1 MDTNYRANIAK
12 WLPLSDGA
20 LDKWLVDAS
29 LLDERMGK
37 LAGCVAL
44 IIEDAAEARTCDQEV
59 FEEVTYSLEELIENY
74 KSMCNS
80 AELSNH
86 PIYKYKINHLSM
98 VLKRKLNIIAKFIQD
113 LINDIIDCKNDEN
126 IRIVFRLVNAY
137 NKILDMNPDVS
148 DPSVNVFYND
158 CPSMLEPLKKIS
170 VTKILQILAKN
181 RAEESCHEL
190 IDCLLANYEP
200 HEKTKP
206 VSTTNDVDVSE
217 NSSIEIYRSVCD
229 HNCTTNIIIILKHD
243 LTCNTYVNLYMYIFL
258 YFFILYPTIV
268 RTIQLPFNQIYLGI
282 FVVSNSSALTRHLT
296 PPITSA
302 TSLSEVEA
310 SNIESVQA
318 LVNTQNEQIL
328 RLLNVVQEISPQLL
342 GADALKTSKGTVRM
356 DSKTTSSSVKLQNIT
371 VEAIHKIL
379 LGETRLRGSAVK
391 KVKNYYQEVA
401 WGALSSIL
409 DHVILW
415 WSHEALATHHSHGA
429 QHLKD
434 WLRQFIQGND
444 TPPTVRSA
452 LQTLCDA
459 LGYHTTVIAWDQM
472 FRLAYTSAFEC
483 RSKPSS
489 TEGTD
494 TGQMFVE
501 LFQLLVTLSNECEVG
516 GEWVIG
522 APLVELPLSEQIVVL
537 HRMDHSVHT
546 ARLWAIQEAKIIAH
560 TWDLDVFFLLV
571 KGDVVNCFEELSYLK
586 LADHTTAL
594 SMNSIS
600 VQVYVCT
607 KMRAKI
613 VSEVKANV
621 ELLQICPAKCID
633 TLAKICRVISLANLH
648 MCFPQPSYWRRNND
662 ISPMTAS
669 LYVETYFEKVLLPV
683 LEVIEDHETSNM
695 ILRIMCE
702 AWLDYIYLHR
712 IKFSEYGAQQLLT
725 DFAYVSTWVTE
736 CSIISQNVR
745 NHLLKNEVLRRC
757 EGVGRLLLRHP
768 GEAIAMRKRL
778 ARRTNERGSPE
789 SPGLERMPAEMYV
802 PNQEQWLELRAP
814 KRYNF
819 CCME

>member
-59 FEEVTYSLEELIENY
+59 FEEVTDSLEELIENY

-86 PIYKYKINHLSM
+86 PIYKYK
-98 VLKRKLNIIAKFIQD
+98 
-113 LINDIIDCKNDEN
+113 
-126 IRIVFRLVNAY
+126 
-137 NKILDMNPDVS
+137 
-148 DPSVNVFYND
+148 
-158 CPSMLEPLKKIS
+158 
-170 VTKILQILAKN
+170 ILAKN

-217 NSSIEIYRSVCD
+217 NSSIEIYR
-229 HNCTTNIIIILKHD
+229 
-243 LTCNTYVNLYMYIFL
+243 
-258 YFFILYPTIV
+258 
-268 RTIQLPFNQIYLGI
+268 
-282 FVVSNSSALTRHLT
+282 ALTRHLT
-296 PPITSA
+296 PPIMSA

-342 GADALKTSKGTVRM
+342 GADALKTSK
-356 DSKTTSSSVKLQNIT
+356 
-371 VEAIHKIL
+371 
-379 LGETRLRGSAVK
+379 GETRLRGSAVK

-444 TPPTVRSA
+444 SKNVFLFKGHFSSLTNAILRRENIVKFVLKISAPPTVRSA

-537 HRMDHSVHT
+537 HRIDHSVHT

-571 KGDVVNCFEELSYLK
+571 KGDVVNCFEELSYIK

-621 ELLQICPAKCID
+621 ELLQICPAKSID

-669 LYVETYFEKVLLPV
+669 FYVETYFEKVLLPV

>member
-20 LDKWLVDAS
+20 LDKWLIDAS
-29 LLDERMGK
+29 LLDEKMGK
-37 LAGCVAL
+37 LAGCIAL
-44 IIEDAAEARTCDQEV
+44 IIEDSAEARTCDQEV
-59 FEEVTYSLEELIENY
+59 FEEVIDSLEELIESY
-74 KSMCNS
+74 KLTCNPE
-80 AELSNH
+80 ELSSH
-86 PIYKYKINHLSM
+86 PIYKYKINHLSI
-98 VLKRKLNIIAKFIQD
+98 VLKRKLNIIAKFVQN
-113 LINDIIDCKNDEN
+113 LINDIVDYKNDEN
-126 IRIVFRLVNAY
+126 IRIVFRLVNSY
-137 NKILDMNPDVS
+137 NKILNMNRDVS
-148 DPSVNVFYND
+148 DSSVNVFYND
-158 CPSMLEPLKKIS
+158 CPSMLEPLKKLS

-200 HEKTKP
+200 HEKIES

-217 NSSIEIYRSVCD
+217 SSSIEIYR
-229 HNCTTNIIIILKHD
+229 
-243 LTCNTYVNLYMYIFL
+243 
-258 YFFILYPTIV
+258 
-268 RTIQLPFNQIYLGI
+268 
-282 FVVSNSSALTRHLT
+282 ALTRHLT

-302 TSLSEVEA
+302 TSTSEVEA

-342 GADALKTSKGTVRM
+342 GTDALKTSKG
-356 DSKTTSSSVKLQNIT
+356 
-371 VEAIHKIL
+371 
-379 LGETRLRGSAVK
+379 ETKLRGSAIK

-415 WSHEALATHHSHGA
+415 WSREALATHHSHGA

-434 WLRQFIQGND
+434 WLRQFIQGNEI
-444 TPPTVRSA
+444 PPTVRSA
-452 LQTLCDA
+452 LQNLCDT
-459 LGYHTTVIAWDQM
+459 LGYHTTVTAWDQT

-483 RSKPSS
+483 RSKPSA

-546 ARLWAIQEAKIIAH
+546 ARLWAIQETKIIAH
-560 TWDLDVFFLLV
+560 TWDLDVLFLLV
-571 KGDVVNCFEELSYLK
+571 KGDVVNCLEELSYLK

-613 VSEVKANV
+613 VSEVKANI

-648 MCFPQPSYWRRNND
+648 MCFPQSNYWRKNNST
-662 ISPMTAS
+662 SPIAAS

>member
-20 LDKWLVDAS
+20 LDKWLVDSS

-37 LAGCVAL
+37 LAGCIAL
-44 IIEDAAEARTCDQEV
+44 IIEDSAEARTCDQEV
-59 FEEVTYSLEELIENY
+59 FEEVIDSLEELIESY
-74 KSMCNS
+74 KLTCNPG
-80 AELSNH
+80 ELSSH
-86 PIYKYKINHLSM
+86 LIYKYKINHLSM
-98 VLKRKLNIIAKFIQD
+98 VLKRKLNVIAKFTQD
-113 LINDIIDCKNDEN
+113 LISDIVDCKNDEN

-137 NKILDMNPDVS
+137 NKILDMNRDVS

-200 HEKTKP
+200 REKTQP
-206 VSTTNDVDVSE
+206 ASSTNDVDVSE
-217 NSSIEIYRSVCD
+217 SSSVEIYR
-229 HNCTTNIIIILKHD
+229 
-243 LTCNTYVNLYMYIFL
+243 
-258 YFFILYPTIV
+258 
-268 RTIQLPFNQIYLGI
+268 
-282 FVVSNSSALTRHLT
+282 ALTRHLT

-302 TSLSEVEA
+302 TSTSEVEA
-310 SNIESVQA
+310 SNIESVQT

-328 RLLNVVQEISPQLL
+328 RLLNVVQDISPQLL
-342 GADALKTSKGTVRM
+342 GADALKTNK
-356 DSKTTSSSVKLQNIT
+356 
-371 VEAIHKIL
+371 
-379 LGETRLRGSAVK
+379 GETRLRGSAIK

-415 WSHEALATHHSHGA
+415 WSREALATHHSHGA

-452 LQTLCDA
+452 LQNLCDA
-459 LGYHTTVIAWDQM
+459 LGYHTTVTAWDQT

-571 KGDVVNCFEELSYLK
+571 KGDVVNCLEELSYLK
-586 LADHTTAL
+586 LADHTIAL

-621 ELLQICPAKCID
+621 ELLQICPANCNA

-648 MCFPQPSYWRRNND
+648 MCFPQ
-662 ISPMTAS
+662 
-669 LYVETYFEKVLLPV
+669 
-683 LEVIEDHETSNM
+683 
-695 ILRIMCE
+695 
-702 AWLDYIYLHR
+702 LDYIYLHR

-745 NHLLKNEVLRRC
+745 NHLLTNEVLRRC

>member
-59 FEEVTYSLEELIENY
+59 FEEVTDSLEELIENY

-217 NSSIEIYRSVCD
+217 NSSIEIYR
-229 HNCTTNIIIILKHD
+229 
-243 LTCNTYVNLYMYIFL
+243 
-258 YFFILYPTIV
+258 
-268 RTIQLPFNQIYLGI
+268 
-282 FVVSNSSALTRHLT
+282 ALTRHLT

-342 GADALKTSKGTVRM
+342 GADALKTSK
-356 DSKTTSSSVKLQNIT
+356 
-371 VEAIHKIL
+371 
-379 LGETRLRGSAVK
+379 GETRLRGSAVK

-768 GEAIAMRKRL
+768 GEAIAMHKRL